1 MSYNGVGLNVQ
12 SVLVAAC
19 SLASIIAILLLG
31 TRLVRLRLMS
41 PRIQSTKALRLCE
54 TLPLDPKRRIHL
66 LECDGNKLLVMTGGG
81 SDQVIGWV
89 QPK

>member
-12 SVLVAAC
+12 SVLVAVC
-19 SLASIIAILLLG
+19 SLTSIIAFLLVG
-31 TRLVRLRLMS
+31 TRLMRRRLMS
-41 PRIQSTKALRLCE
+41 VGLPSTRALRLCE

-66 LECDGNKLLVMTGGG
+66 LECEGSKVLVMTGGG